1 MLDNLEEKEDLRALN
16 SQIKNIEI
24 EESERENDE
33 SKVLGGDDEQKILE
47 DDDAVGESE
56 SQMHEHTNPELHR
69 ANSDIVLEDQ
79 TDEPQAASAREEHD
93 ILKKMEQYD
102 LRTYQPNQALLD
114 SQHLELGGLLQQRQD
129 DVNAA
134 APDEDAQVDLK
145 DLIQESS

>member
-1 MLDNLEEKEDLRALN
+1 VQQL
-16 SQIKNIEI
+16 
-24 EESERENDE
+24 
-33 SKVLGGDDEQKILE
+33 LE
-47 DDDAVGESE
+47 DNDAVGDSD

-69 ANSDIVLEDQ
+69 AHSDIVLEDQ
-79 TDEPQAASAREEHD
+79 TDEPHAASAREEHD

-114 SQHLELGGLLQQRQD
+114 SQHLELGGLLQQYQD

-145 DLIQESS
+145 DLIQESSQALEMIAGEAE

>member
-1 MLDNLEEKEDLRALN
+1 MQQL
-16 SQIKNIEI
+16 
-24 EESERENDE
+24 
-33 SKVLGGDDEQKILE
+33 LE
-47 DDDAVGESE
+47 DNDAVGDGD

-69 ANSDIVLEDQ
+69 AHSDIVLEDQ

-114 SQHLELGGLLQQRQD
+114 SQHLELGGLLQQSIEYQD

-145 DLIQESS
+145 DLIQESSQALEMIAGEAE

>member
-1 MLDNLEEKEDLRALN
+1 
-16 SQIKNIEI
+16 
-24 EESERENDE
+24 
-33 SKVLGGDDEQKILE
+33 
-47 DDDAVGESE
+47 
-56 SQMHEHTNPELHR
+56 MHEHTNPELHR